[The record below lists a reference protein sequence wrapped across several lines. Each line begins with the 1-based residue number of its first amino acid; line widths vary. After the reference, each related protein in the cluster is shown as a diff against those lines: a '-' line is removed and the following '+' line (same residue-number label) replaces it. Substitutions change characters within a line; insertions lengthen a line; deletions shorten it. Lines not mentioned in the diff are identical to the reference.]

1 MGALRLTILSR
12 RDCHLCRV
20 VTRVARQVQEDLSF
34 DLVTINIDRDENLKA
49 QYSDRVPVVLI
60 NERETLSGKITGA
73 ELREAIKKAR
83 WRNPVSRI
91 LSRVK
96 LALTRG

>member
-1 MGALRLTILSR
+1 
-12 RDCHLCRV
+12 V
-20 VTRVARQVQEDLSF
+20 VYRVAEQLQEEISF
-34 DLVTINIDRDENLKA
+34 DLVAVEVDSDQRLVA
-49 QYSDRVPVVLI
+49 QFGDRVPVVLI
-60 NERETLSGKITGA
+60 DGRETLTGKVTVR

-83 WRNPVSRI
+83 WRNPISRI